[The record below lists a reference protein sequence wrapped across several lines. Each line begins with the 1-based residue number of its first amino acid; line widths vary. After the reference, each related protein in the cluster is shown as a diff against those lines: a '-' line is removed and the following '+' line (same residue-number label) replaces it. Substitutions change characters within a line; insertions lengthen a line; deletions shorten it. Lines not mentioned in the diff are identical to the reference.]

1 MVARVAEAL
10 AAYSNTANRG
20 AAAGIEAR
28 PDLPESHFADMVRDM
43 VGDTIEA
50 QRTAEQMS
58 ADALVGQADIND
70 VVLAVGNA
78 EMGLQAVIGIR
89 DRIIES
95 YQSIMRMP
103 I

>member
-10 AAYSNTANRG
+10 AAYSNTAARSG
-20 AAAGIEAR
+20 GGMDAR
-28 PDLPESHFADMVRDM
+28 PGLAGENFADMVRDV
-43 VGDTIEA
+43 VGDTIDA
-50 QRTAEQMS
+50 NRTAERLG
-58 ADALVGQADIND
+58 AEALVGQADIND

-78 EMGLQAVIGIR
+78 EMGVQAVIGIR
-89 DRIIES
+89 DRMIEA